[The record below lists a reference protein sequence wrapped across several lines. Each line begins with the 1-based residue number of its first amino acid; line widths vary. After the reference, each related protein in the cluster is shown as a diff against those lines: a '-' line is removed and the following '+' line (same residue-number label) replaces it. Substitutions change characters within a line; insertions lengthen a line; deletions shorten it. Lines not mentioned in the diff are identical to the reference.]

1 MSVPIKKTAVSL
13 AIPKYLIRLIHL
25 EARAVFFISLLTVCR
40 DSYVRGVRTAGAQR
54 GETLRYL
61 SASPH
66 FFNPLFLDLDI
77 TAIFDLARFFGLLS
91 L

>member
-1 MSVPIKKTAVSL
+1 MSVLIKKTAVSL

-54 GETLRYL
+54 GEALRLLKLLPEPYVTVRAGEYL
-61 SASPH
+61 PCGCL
-66 FFNPLFLDLDI
+66 P
-77 TAIFDLARFFGLLS
+77 
-91 L
+91 